1 MNYLFSILDALF
13 ISMPVIREILSHVDS
28 VIKEQKGLKF
38 SVDIFQAENTF
49 VACIPVPK
57 QICRLGYI
65 K

>member
-1 MNYLFSILDALF
+1 MNYLFPILDALF

-57 QICRLGYI
+57 NPTGRGYI